1 MTALASNQTL
11 LLSINQRLD
20 ALIPDDGS
28 LLHQA
33 ARYSLLLP
41 GKRLR
46 PLFLLSLLKHFGKPI
61 EPGLDCAC
69 AIEMIHAYSLIHDD
83 LPCMDDDDL
92 RRGKPTLHKVYGEGY
107 AVLAGDFLL
116 TQAFQTLAEANLQS
130 KIILTIA
137 QAAGGDG
144 MIGGQVLDLQSEGK
158 LIDWEILEK
167 MYLRKTA
174 ALFSA
179 ALECAALLAEKDP
192 TPYKEAGLLFG
203 IAYQMLDDILDVT
216 STEEALG
223 KPIGSDIANQKSTC
237 VTLFGLEK
245 AKARATF
252 FAKKALKL
260 LPKEGPW
267 KNVMDQKDSPIHHTS
282 SSKINDP

>member
-1 MTALASNQTL
+1 MTALASKQTL

-28 LLHQA
+28 LLRQA

-61 EPGLDCAC
+61 DLGLDCAC
-69 AIEMIHAYSLIHDD
+69 ALEMIHAYSLIHDD

-116 TQAFQTLAEANLQS
+116 TQAFQTLTEANLQN
-130 KIILTIA
+130 KIIATIA
-137 QAAGGDG
+137 QAAGGNG

-158 LIDWEILEK
+158 LIDWETLEK
-167 MYLRKTA
+167 MYLGKTA

-179 ALECAALLAEKDP
+179 ALECAALLAEEDP

-245 AKARATF
+245 AKARAAL
-252 FAKKALKL
+252 FAEKALSL

-267 KNVMDQKDSPIHHTS
+267 NLYLK
-282 SSKINDP
+282 

>member
-11 LLSINQRLD
+11 LSSINRRLD

-28 LLHQA
+28 LLRQA

-61 EPGLDCAC
+61 ELGLDCAC

-116 TQAFQTLAEANLQS
+116 TQAFQTLAEANLQNN
-130 KIILTIA
+130 IITTIA

-144 MIGGQVLDLQSEGK
+144 MIGGQVLDLQLEGK
-158 LIDWEILEK
+158 SIVWGTLEK
-167 MYLRKTA
+167 MYLGKTA

-179 ALECAALLAEKDP
+179 ALESAALLAQEDP
-192 TPYKEAGLLFG
+192 SPYRQAGLLFG

-216 STEEALG
+216 STEEVLG

-245 AKARATF
+245 AKTRAAL
-252 FAKKALKL
+252 FAEKALRL

-267 KNVMDQKDSPIHHTS
+267 QGFI
-282 SSKINDP
+282 